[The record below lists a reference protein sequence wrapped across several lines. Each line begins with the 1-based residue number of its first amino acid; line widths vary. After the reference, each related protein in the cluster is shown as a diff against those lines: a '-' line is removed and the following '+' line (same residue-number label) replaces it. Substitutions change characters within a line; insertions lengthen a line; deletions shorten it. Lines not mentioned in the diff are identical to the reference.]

1 MAAEAIFEYI
11 SGWIL
16 GVLAVYALV
25 IMAVGLY
32 FSRYIK
38 ECDDHVV
45 AGRDLPLIYMI
56 GSVTATWLC
65 AGAILGAA
73 GYAYLYGMQGTI
85 YDPWAPAL
93 TLVLTGLF
101 FAYRMRTAGY
111 TSIVDFYDTRY
122 DRRMSI
128 LFMIIQVIG
137 TMAWIAAQMVALG
150 IIVHLTTGFDFAIS
164 IVLSTI
170 AIIVITYSGG
180 LKALARVDTV
190 NVVLIAVGLVILFP
204 VVINALGGWSEF
216 VANAEVY
223 DWNPPFAMVPVPGPQ
238 GFLWYV
244 GFFGIVSYIAAWL
257 GVGLGDLSCA
267 ILMQRALAARTAK
280 TAAGGFIMGGL
291 LYLGIALIPVFIG
304 IATYTYGLSLSPDN
318 AEFALT
324 WAVQYFMPDWFA
336 VYFIVIIAGAILS
349 TAGDSVLINA
359 TMIGHNIYRYFKPG
373 ATSVETLKMVR
384 IAVPLTGLL
393 CMLIAIYFETVY
405 RLIVFAGCIGL
416 PTIVPAFVFGL
427 FWKKANT
434 RGAVF
439 SFFAGLATWII
450 GFAAAL
456 PHTVEAN
463 MDMLVEGEPWWEEA
477 IWDALFFATIPAAV
491 VCVLIL
497 IVVSLKTQKSD
508 PPNKMLTADGETMED
523 KPLFFWSKQK
533 GLKQ

>member
-1 MAAEAIFEYI
+1 MAEEAIFGHI
-11 SGWIL
+11 SAWIL
-16 GVLAVYALV
+16 GVLAIYLLA

-32 FSRYIK
+32 FSRDIS

-45 AGRDLPLIYMI
+45 AGRNLSFVYMV
-56 GSVTATWLC
+56 GSVAATWLC

-111 TSIVDFYDTRY
+111 TSIVDFYDIRY
-122 DRRMSI
+122 NRRMSI
-128 LFMIIQVIG
+128 LFIIIQVIG
-137 TMAWIAAQMVALG
+137 TMSWIAAQMVALG
-150 IIVHLTTGFDFAIS
+150 IIVHLTTGFGFAIS
-164 IVLSTI
+164 ILIGTA

-190 NVVLIAVGLVILFP
+190 NVVLIAVGLLILFP

-216 VANAEVY
+216 VANAETY
-223 DWNPPFAMVPVPGPQ
+223 DWNPPFAMVPVAGPQ

-267 ILMQRALAARTAK
+267 ILMQRALGARTAK
-280 TAAGGFIMGGL
+280 TAAGGFITGGL
-291 LYLGIALIPVFIG
+291 LYLGIALIPVLIG
-304 IATYTYGLSLSPDN
+304 IAAYTYGLRLSPDN

-336 VYFIVIIAGAILS
+336 VFFVVIIAGAILS

-359 TMIGHNIYRYFKPG
+359 TMLGHNIYRYIKPG
-373 ATSVETLKMVR
+373 ATSVERLKMVR
-384 IAVPLTGLL
+384 IAVPLTALV

-416 PTIVPAFVFGL
+416 PTIVPAFVAGL
-427 FWKKANT
+427 FWRKANSK
-434 RGAVF
+434 GAVA
-439 SFFAGLATWII
+439 SFFAGFITWII
-450 GFAAAL
+450 GFASAL

-463 MDMLVEGEPWWEEA
+463 MGMLVEGETWWEEA

-491 VCVLIL
+491 VCVVVL
-497 IVVSLKTQKSD
+497 IVVSIKTQKSD
-508 PPNKMLTADGETMED
+508 PPNKMLTAFDSFSLSGVN
-523 KPLFFWSKQK
+523 
-533 GLKQ
+533 